1 MVAKSEVASSSNT
14 KPATK
19 ALLQAS
25 APRAIQIS
33 LLVGNTALYFDVCTS
48 IEAGGV
54 AGTAQNGSGLFL
66 ATAPEEEQIPAL
78 LFDSNGQAQETA
90 DVSSF
95 LRLDLDVRRLN
106 CIHKHLWLA
115 GRPTCAR
122 SLSHQVALNRTLLV
136 VERADLHLLW
146 VGSIIYLKPLPAY
159 ILSLQNL
166 EQNPPALS
174 LLVSYLWLIRHQSDL
189 GIAKKYELTPA
200 SLTWKRWVAIYR
212 QYHVYLYRFDLV
224 EPRYQY
230 GELRLSRVNWIY
242 ILTRRSGPRGYGF
255 GENQVGSYFARNF
268 GWLAGI
274 FAYLSII
281 LSAMQVGLGTNKL
294 AFNESFQGVSTG
306 FTVFALVLPL
316 AVAAGALLLYV
327 GILVSSVTWAYSS
340 NAKAQECRGILRGTA
355 SRDLEH
361 SSKDG
366 AGAA

>member
-1 MVAKSEVASSSNT
+1 M
-14 KPATK
+14 
-19 ALLQAS
+19 QA
-25 APRAIQIS
+25 P
-33 LLVGNTALYFDVCTS
+33 D
-48 IEAGGV
+48 
-54 AGTAQNGSGLFL
+54 
-66 ATAPEEEQIPAL
+66 EEQIPTL
-78 LFDSNGQAQETA
+78 QFDSDGQAQETA
-90 DVSSF
+90 DVFNF

-122 SLSHQVALNRTLLV
+122 SLSHQVALNRTLIV

-146 VGSIIYLKPLPAY
+146 AGSAIYLKPLPAY
-159 ILSLQNL
+159 LLSIRDL
-166 EQNPPALS
+166 EQSPPALS
-174 LLVSYLWLIRHQSDL
+174 LLVSYLWLIRHQSDF
-189 GIAKKYELTPA
+189 GIAKKNEMIPA
-200 SLTWKRWVAIYR
+200 SLNWKRWVAICR
-212 QYHVYLYRFDLV
+212 QYHVYLHRFDLV

-242 ILTRRSGPRGYGF
+242 VLTRRSGPRGYGF
-255 GENQVGSYFARNF
+255 GENQVGSFFARNF

-281 LSAMQVGLGTNKL
+281 LSAMQVGLGTNQL
-294 AFNESFQGVSTG
+294 ASKESFQRASSG

-327 GILVSSVTWAYSS
+327 GILVSSVTWAYRS

-355 SRDLEH
+355 SRDLER